1 MPSKISRTSRH
12 TGKNRSGQ
20 VASSS
25 RAITD
30 ERGTL
35 TVILEGNANIQSVLL
50 VTGKAGTLRANHYHK
65 TDSHYVYL
73 LDGEMEY
80 TEKDMRKKNARKKSR
95 IVRKGDL
102 VFSPPFVAHAMRF
115 LKDTLF
121 LALATAARDEA
132 SYEADTVRVKLVS

>member
-1 MPSKISRTSRH
+1 MSSKVSK
-12 TGKNRSGQ
+12 GKRKVNGTQ
-20 VASSS
+20 TPKVANTS

-50 VTGKAGTLRANHYHK
+50 VTGKAGTVRANHYHK

-80 TEKDMRKKNARKKSR
+80 TEKNMRKKNARKKSR
-95 IVRKGDL
+95 ILQKGDL

-115 LKDTLF
+115 VKDTVF
-121 LALATAARDEA
+121 LALATAARDET
-132 SYEADTVRVKLVS
+132 SYEADTVRVKLVG